1 MTITLPDLDT
11 EQAAALDQLTSE
23 YNAAAQS
30 SLTSAE
36 YCAIVLMGSINA
48 RKMSNIED
56 RGRELIEAAKT
67 LPDAKRIEF
76 TNETAQLLQTI
87 AADP

>member
-48 RKMSNIED
+48 RKMSNID
-56 RGRELIEAAKT
+56 ARGRQLIEAAKS
-67 LPDAKRIEF
+67 LPDDKRIQF

-87 AADP
+87 AAE